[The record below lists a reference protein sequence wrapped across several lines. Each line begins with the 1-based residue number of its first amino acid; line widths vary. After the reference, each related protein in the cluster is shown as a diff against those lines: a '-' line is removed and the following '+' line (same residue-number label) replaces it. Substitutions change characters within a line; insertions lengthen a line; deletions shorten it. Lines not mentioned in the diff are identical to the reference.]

1 VHDLEAAERYFAA
14 AVQLAGQ
21 HGLVVRRVRAL
32 HELGTIGL
40 LRANDLEYLE
50 QASQLAVE
58 AGALSTAAVVNVQ
71 LCAGYIYSFEHE
83 SALKCAL
90 RSADIAAQLG
100 LGLTQAA
107 ATAMQASAH
116 ALAGR
121 RQEME
126 VAITEAF
133 AMSDGH
139 PDIAGQVWGN
149 ARGLGALLHEERA
162 SALAALD
169 EAVNA
174 GRDPRCTVPG
184 GIILPLWALMRTLV
198 DQDAAAAREEIRAS
212 RAAGIPVARA
222 LLGYADAIALG
233 RAGQQTA
240 AMPCFEQAD
249 AFLRGYRN
257 FGLRP
262 LGLRL
267 VAEAAID
274 QGWGEP
280 ETWLREAMSFF
291 DERGYAAVAAACR
304 RLLVRMGAPLPR
316 RGRGSS
322 TVPQTLRAR
331 GVTSREVDVLA
342 LVIAGLSNKQIGER
356 LYLSPKTVEKH
367 IEHLMDKIGVASRGE
382 VAAVGQSAGVA
393 QHASL

>member
-1 VHDLEAAERYFAA
+1 M
-14 AVQLAGQ
+14 
-21 HGLVVRRVRAL
+21 
-32 HELGTIGL
+32 

-50 QASQLAVE
+50 QAGQLSVE

-71 LCAGYIYSFEHE
+71 LCAGYIYRFDHE
-83 SALKCAL
+83 AALTCAR

-107 ATAMQASAH
+107 ATAMQATAH

-126 VAITEAF
+126 VAAAEAF
-133 AMSDGH
+133 ALADGH

-162 SALAALD
+162 SALAAMD
-169 EAVNA
+169 EAVNF
-174 GRDPRCTVPG
+174 GRDPRCTAPG
-184 GIILPLWALMRTLV
+184 GIIGPLWALLHSLM
-198 DQDAAAAREEIRAS
+198 DENAAEAREEIRAS
-212 RAAGIPVARA
+212 RVAGIPVARA
-222 LLGYADAIALG
+222 LLGYADAVALG
-233 RAGQQTA
+233 RALQPTA
-240 AMPCFEQAD
+240 AMECFEQAD
-249 AFLRGYRN
+249 GLLRVYRN
-257 FGLRP
+257 FGVRP

-267 VAEAAID
+267 VSEAAIE

-280 ETWLREAMSFF
+280 VIWLREAMSFF
-291 DERGYAAVAAACR
+291 DERGYPAVAASCR
-304 RLLVRMGAPLPR
+304 RLLVRAGAPLPR

-322 TVPQTLRAR
+322 LVPQALRAR

-342 LVIAGLSNKQIGER
+342 LVMAGLSNKQIGER

-367 IEHLMDKIGVASRGE
+367 IEHLMDKIGVSSRSE
-382 VAAVGQSAGVA
+382 VAAAGQAAGVA
-393 QHASL
+393 